1 MAAQA
6 VRIGTIVVRKKTRA
20 RFRSD
25 DKESRA
31 RKRMWSPRDSEAAEV
46 RRDGHRKPAEEEVWG
61 LGDAAWRPV
70 SWPEFGQV
78 GGLAVPSASLRSSP
92 NPGIRITRR
101 GKGEG
106 ERRGKEKNGKGNA
119 IHGQNVSWAV
129 SWLASEIFVHYN
141 AERKLENHQVHAI
154 RQVASQQKKK
164 TKTQVCPRAGLNRG
178 PHDLIST
185 SHALLRLSYKGL
197 LQVFTIPHSH
207 YFPALVLSKL
217 PEYCYPAEESPQ
229 SEQLISAS
237 SDPLTTSGDKTIQI
251 SRHFSGHGLYRKRSM
266 SRCDGARVEV
276 RTKNM
281 ISEAPAPKADIEKS
295 NIKTRSR
302 CLSRGGSQDPARTE
316 LYKF

>member
-1 MAAQA
+1 MQ
-6 VRIGTIVVRKKTRA
+6 G
-20 RFRSD
+20 
-25 DKESRA
+25 
-31 RKRMWSPRDSEAAEV
+31 
-46 RRDGHRKPAEEEVWG
+46 
-61 LGDAAWRPV
+61 
-70 SWPEFGQV
+70 
-78 GGLAVPSASLRSSP
+78 
-92 NPGIRITRR
+92 
-101 GKGEG
+101 
-106 ERRGKEKNGKGNA
+106 
-119 IHGQNVSWAV
+119 
-129 SWLASEIFVHYN
+129 
-141 AERKLENHQVHAI
+141 
-154 RQVASQQKKK
+154 QVASQQKKK

-276 RTKNM
+276 RTSMWHVNKGWG
-281 ISEAPAPKADIEKS
+281 IGAL
-295 NIKTRSR
+295 SR
-302 CLSRGGSQDPARTE
+302 CQIACTFWNPNHVFLPTVGVLTRTRIADGTVKTSSYPLVSE
-316 LYKF
+316 DLHGPECTLGTGQPFDR

>member
-1 MAAQA
+1 MVPHCSDRRVSPSGPHRKRGNRAKMAAQA

-129 SWLASEIFVHYN
+129 SWLASEVYIYIYIYR
-141 AERKLENHQVHAI
+141 RKTPCARRH
-154 RQVASQQKKK
+154 
-164 TKTQVCPRAGLNRG
+164 
-178 PHDLIST
+178 LISFFT
-185 SHALLRLSYKGL
+185 SLTFRFQLLS
-197 LQVFTIPHSH
+197 F
-207 YFPALVLSKL
+207 
-217 PEYCYPAEESPQ
+217 
-229 SEQLISAS
+229 
-237 SDPLTTSGDKTIQI
+237 
-251 SRHFSGHGLYRKRSM
+251 FSF
-266 SRCDGARVEV
+266 RV
-276 RTKNM
+276 
-281 ISEAPAPKADIEKS
+281 P
-295 NIKTRSR
+295 
-302 CLSRGGSQDPARTE
+302 
-316 LYKF
+316 